1 MDSLLLALETS
12 GRAGSVALLKAP
24 VALSALSASP
34 STLTSIVDSIELDH
48 RWGSAKT
55 LAPAI
60 DQLLKRQSLTPKDLD
75 GIAVVQGPGSFTG
88 LRVGIATAKLM
99 AYALEIPIVA
109 VNTLDVIATDL
120 LSHQQQVTPSE
131 GNILY
136 AVIDA
141 FRGQSFFARYHFA
154 GTAWVAGS
162 GTEIADNDIL
172 AQRIFDEL
180 TSNSHASTAI
190 FIAGPSISKLQQAIS
205 QHPRATEFSQ
215 TLRMVTIEPT
225 AQTVALLSLAEFASG
240 NIQAPFALLPK
251 YYRSSAAEEN
261 RAPSKR

>member
-24 VALSALSASP
+24 VALSALAVSP
-34 STLTSIVDSIELDH
+34 SQPSSIIDSIPLDH

-60 DQLLKRQSLTPKDLD
+60 DQLLKRQSLSPKELD
-75 GIAVVQGPGSFTG
+75 GIGVVQGPGSFTG

-120 LSHQQQVTPSE
+120 ISHPQESVPSE
-131 GNILY
+131 GHILY

-141 FRGQSFFARYHFA
+141 FRGQSFFARFLFA
-154 GTAWVAGS
+154 GNAWIAGS
-162 GTEIADNDIL
+162 GTEIADNELL
-172 AQRIFDEL
+172 AQRILDES
-180 TSNSHASTAI
+180 TTNSHAPKAI
-190 FIAGPSISKLQQAIS
+190 YIAGPSIGKLQQAIA
-205 QHPRATEFSQ
+205 QHPRATELSQ
-215 TLRMVTIEPT
+215 ALRMVTIEPT
-225 AQTVALLSLAEFASG
+225 AETVALLSIAEFARG
-240 NIQAPFALLPK
+240 NIQPPFALLPQ

>member
-24 VALSALSASP
+24 VALSALAASP
-34 STLTSIVDSIELDH
+34 SIPTSIVDSIELDH

-60 DQLLKRQSLTPKDLD
+60 DQLLKRQSLTPKELD

-109 VNTLDVIATDL
+109 VNTLDVIAADL
-120 LSHQQQVTPSE
+120 MRQPQQPVPSE
-131 GNILY
+131 GQILY
-136 AVIDA
+136 TVIDA
-141 FRGQSFFARYHFA
+141 FRGQSFFARYHFES
-154 GTAWVAGS
+154 TAWIAGS
-162 GTEIADNDIL
+162 GTEIADNELL
-172 AQRIFDEL
+172 AQRIFDE
-180 TSNSHASTAI
+180 SSRNSHAPAAI
-190 FIAGPSISKLQQAIS
+190 YITGPSISKLQQAIS
-205 QHPRATEFSQ
+205 QHPRATELSQ
-215 TLRMVTIEPT
+215 TIRMVTIEPT
-225 AQTVALLSLAEFASG
+225 AHTVALLSLAEFASG
-240 NIQAPFALLPK
+240 NIQAPFALLPQ